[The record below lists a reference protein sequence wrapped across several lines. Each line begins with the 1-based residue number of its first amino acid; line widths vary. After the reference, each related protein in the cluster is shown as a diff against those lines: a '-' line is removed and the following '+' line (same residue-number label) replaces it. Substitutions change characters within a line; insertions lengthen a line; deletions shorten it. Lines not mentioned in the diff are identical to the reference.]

1 MKRTMIQ
8 RMAAFIM
15 AAACLDACNIEEYDA
30 YQPEVPEMPVA
41 GAVTLTAGINEDA
54 ATKVSLGDDSGS
66 STKVLWSKGDSFAL
80 VDGGKRYVFLRN
92 DQSEAELASAEFTY
106 NEEEGDLPDISKEG
120 LKFVYPCVTPAHY
133 SAQSGTEEG
142 LSDFMGMEAA
152 IPENVSEWQGMSL
165 NFRHTTAVVKMVL
178 SNEAF
183 KDAEVEVKLYAEGL
197 LPDGNMI
204 STGKL
209 QGDSQGCVT
218 AYVVVPVTGNNLNDC
233 TIYVKTADNVY
244 ETTLGGNTMQAGKM
258 YKVTKSNLTESTQ
271 DLACHLPDGGVFNS
285 AVKAVLDANASLVKI
300 KFVAGSSATGTEI
313 ADCGAYMV
321 ENGDCLEIHTAV
333 LEFEFNQDCSVMFG
347 GLEKITEINF
357 NHVINT
363 SNVIYMRSMF
373 SRCSSLTTLD
383 LRGFDTSNVT
393 DMGNMFNSCYG
404 LTTLDVAGFDTSN
417 VTYMGGMFYWCS
429 SLTTLDVSGFDTSNV
444 TVINDMFS
452 NCFSLTTLDVSGF
465 DTSNVTDMSDMFS
478 YCSSLTTLDV
488 SSFDTSNVTD
498 MNSMFSNCSRLTTL
512 DVTGFDTSNVTS
524 MGSMFGGCPGL
535 TTLDVTGFDTSNV
548 TDMIEMF
555 CGCSG
560 LTTLDVAGFDT
571 SNVTDMGGMFAGC
584 SGLTT
589 LDVSSFDTSN
599 VTNMTWMFSWCS
611 SLTSLDVSG
620 FDTSNVGWMDYMFA
634 ACSGLTTLDVSSFD
648 TSNVTDM
655 DTMFYD
661 CSRLTTLDVTG
672 FDTSNVTDMGEMFA
686 GCLGLTTLDVAG
698 FDTSNVTDMGG
709 MFFRCSGL
717 TTLDVSGF
725 DTSNVTNMS
734 YMFCG
739 CSSLTTLDVSGFDT
753 SNVADMSYMFD
764 GCYELKGLDL
774 RWFDFSKV
782 TSFSY
787 MFYDLARYVEEKP
800 IEIKVKREGYINLKS
815 NDTGLN
821 TDYAELVI
829 YD

>member
-30 YQPEVPEMPVA
+30 YQPEVPEIPAA

-54 ATKVSLGDDSGS
+54 ATKVALGDDSGS

-80 VDGGKRYVFLRN
+80 VDGGKRYVFVRN

-271 DLACHLPDGGVFNS
+271 DLACHLPDGSTFNS

-313 ADCGAYMV
+313 GDCGAYLV
-321 ENGDCLEIHTAV
+321 ENGDCLEIHTAA
-333 LEFEFNQDCSVMFG
+333 LEFEFNQYCTNMFNN
-347 GLEKITEINF
+347 LEKITDINF
-357 NHVINT
+357 NNLINT
-363 SNVIYMRSMF
+363 SNVTDMGGMF
-373 SRCSSLTTLD
+373 YACSSLTTLD
-383 LRGFDTSNVT
+383 VSKFDTSNVVYMSWMFSGCSDLTTLDVSVFNTSKVTDMSNMFGECYSLNSLDVSVFNTSKVTDMSNMFGECYSLNSLDVTGFDTSNVT
-393 DMGNMFNSCYG
+393 DMG
-404 LTTLDVAGFDTSN
+404 
-417 VTYMGGMFYWCS
+417 GMFYLCPS
-429 SLTTLDVSGFDTSNV
+429 
-444 TVINDMFS
+444 
-452 NCFSLTTLDVSGF
+452 
-465 DTSNVTDMSDMFS
+465 
-478 YCSSLTTLDV
+478 
-488 SSFDTSNVTD
+488 
-498 MNSMFSNCSRLTTL
+498 LTTL
-512 DVTGFDTSNVTS
+512 DVTGFDTSNVTDI
-524 MGSMFGGCPGL
+524 GSMFSNCSSLTSLDVSGFDTSNVTRMRWMFAACPGL

-548 TDMIEMF
+548 TDMGEMF
-555 CGCSG
+555 GGCSG

-571 SNVTDMGGMFAGC
+571 SNVTSMDGMFAGC
-584 SGLTT
+584 LGLTT

-599 VTNMTWMFSWCS
+599 VTDMCYMFSWCS

-620 FDTSNVGWMDYMFA
+620 
-634 ACSGLTTLDVSSFD
+634 FD

-686 GCLGLTTLDVAG
+686 GCLGLTTFDVAG

-815 NDTGLN
+815 KDTGLN